1 MLGDLMGNMEEKQ
14 NAMKAKLQQIELEE
28 KLEGVT
34 ITANAAREILNVTI
48 DSKYQ
53 SAEHGEE
60 LEDILVVA
68 MNNLLAKISEE
79 EARESQSMIS
89 DMLPPGMA
97 GLFGG

>member
-14 NAMKAKLQQIELEE
+14 NAMKAKLQQIELSETI
-28 KLEGVT
+28 EGVS
-34 ITANAAREILNVTI
+34 IKANAAREILNVTI

-53 SAEHGEE
+53 SPEHGEE

-68 MNNLLAKISEE
+68 MNNLLGKISEE
-79 EARESQSMIS
+79 EARESQNMIS